1 MFYQTCNR
9 IGYKLLDP
17 HIWEVFGGEYNNE
30 SLGFTK
36 TMSKTGKFRKC
47 KPPVY
52 EIDPT
57 ARDTAK
63 EKDLPEGSIVRKARK
78 SRRKIADLDKRIKEL
93 EAELKVVEKAPVLKE
108 RWKLTYT
115 WVYEEEIYWD
125 LMSKDHAERQL
136 AHIQDFFAPQLVETM
151 RDIKIEKYWIKYE

>member
-1 MFYQTCNR
+1 MFYQTFNR

-17 HIWEVFGGEYNNE
+17 HIWEVYGGEYNTE

-36 TMSKTGKFRKC
+36 NISKTGKFRKC

-52 EIDPT
+52 EIDPS

-63 EKDLPEGSIVRKARK
+63 ALPKGSTVRKARK

-93 EAELKVVEKAPVLKE
+93 EAELAASFKFSEFSSFCS
-108 RWKLTYT
+108 WSYT
-115 WVYEEEIYWD
+115 CSGPSSPW
-125 LMSKDHAERQL
+125 S
-136 AHIQDFFAPQLVETM
+136 
-151 RDIKIEKYWIKYE
+151 

>member
-63 EKDLPEGSIVRKARK
+63 ALPTGSTVRKARK

-93 EAELKVVEKAPVLKE
+93 EAELEQINIAG
-108 RWKLTYT
+108 
-115 WVYEEEIYWD
+115 
-125 LMSKDHAERQL
+125 
-136 AHIQDFFAPQLVETM
+136 
-151 RDIKIEKYWIKYE
+151 

>member
-17 HIWEVFGGEYNNE
+17 HIWEVYGGEYNTE

-36 TMSKTGKFRKC
+36 NISKTGKFRKC

-52 EIDPT
+52 EIDPS

-63 EKDLPEGSIVRKARK
+63 ALPKGSTVRKARK

-93 EAELKVVEKAPVLKE
+93 EAELKVIEKAPVLKE
-108 RWKLTYT
+108 RWKLSYT

-125 LMSKDHAERQL
+125 LESKEHAERL
-136 AHIQDFFAPQLVETM
+136 MTHIQNVYAPQLVETIV
-151 RDIKIEKYWIKYE
+151 DIKIEKYWIKYE